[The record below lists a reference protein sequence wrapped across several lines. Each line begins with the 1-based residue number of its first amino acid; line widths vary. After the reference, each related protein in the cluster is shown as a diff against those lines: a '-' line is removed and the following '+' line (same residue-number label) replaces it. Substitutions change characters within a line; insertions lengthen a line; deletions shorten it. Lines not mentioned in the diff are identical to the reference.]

1 MSSRESSKAES
12 VKKRARESDA
22 LAYIDVNKRTKD
34 LSKKL
39 FSLHNE
45 FPEVKYIARSKKF
58 LKHAVKMNR
67 DTMIENVEE
76 KEIHEEEESAPLY
89 SLPDELVT
97 NCLSFLGEG
106 LYGSVGLVSKKLNQA
121 YKADF
126 GQETTYNEMATS
138 VKLVNYCIKEFGKTH
153 QDDLFKAAAVNGNLD
168 VLRALVKVGY
178 NLSLLIRMEKKTL
191 YGTCDDNWI
200 TSDDFEP
207 YITECCFSKK
217 EDIYYTDDEGVDLS
231 QIVARG
237 HLHVLKYLREEL
249 DCHEGL
255 EKYVQPAIQYG
266 KVEILE
272 WLRDIGCMN
281 SGHKMFTFYH
291 DPYEQTFWRYS
302 FCDEAVRCGNVQS
315 LGWLLDHEYEFDE
328 YFPVLLNAVRSKST
342 KMIRFCFEK
351 YDSDFDDCK
360 HAIIESQDIEVYHL
374 FHELGFEFKG
384 DIVDWVGHYG
394 THDIANNFYIL
405 KFLRSISVPWNNKIM
420 AVIVEH
426 GTLEMIQYAHED
438 GCPWTSH
445 GDEYDPLLRGLNQ
458 SKIGKMVKVEYV
470 EKWKYLIN
478 NGCTFNYGHLNLWT
492 ITIHL
497 KEFLTSKKD
506 LVLLR
511 FFVCKNPS
519 FDDELFRYF
528 LIKASGGELW
538 FEGISHMLENGENS
552 SNIFRSI
559 KEVSQRFFIN
569 NHVETYGWTQQTLFD
584 LMRSKKDVALLEHF
598 VGKNSRF
605 DNELF
610 RYFIDKRFGELWFEG
625 ICYLLKNGK
634 DD

>member
-12 VKKRARESDA
+12 VKKRARESA
-22 LAYIDVNKRTKD
+22 SIDVNKRTKD
-34 LSKKL
+34 LVSKKL

-45 FPEVKYIARSKKF
+45 FPEVKYIARSTKF

-89 SLPDELVT
+89 SLPDELVS

-106 LYGSVGLVSKKLNQA
+106 HYGLVGLVSKKLNQA

-138 VKLVNYCIKEFGKTH
+138 VKLVNYCLKEFGKTH
-153 QDDLFKAAAVNGNLD
+153 QDDLFKAAAVNGNLA

-191 YGTCDDNWI
+191 YGDDDGKWL

-207 YITECCFSKK
+207 YITECCFDKK

-237 HLHVLKYLREEL
+237 HLHVLKYLHEKL
-249 DCHEGL
+249 NCHEGL

-266 KVEILE
+266 NVEILE

-281 SGHKMFTFYH
+281 SDHKMFTFYH
-291 DPYEQTFWRYS
+291 EPREHIFWRFA

-315 LGWLLDHEYEFDE
+315 LGWLLDHEYEFSE
-328 YFPVLLNAVRSKST
+328 YFPVILNAVRSKST
-342 KMIRFCFEK
+342 EMIRFCFEK
-351 YDSDFDDCK
+351 GYGSDYDDCN
-360 HAIIESQDIEVYHL
+360 HAITESEDIEVYHL

-384 DIVDWVGHYG
+384 DIGDWVGHYR
-394 THDIANNFYIL
+394 THDIANNFDIL

-426 GTLEMIQYAHED
+426 GTLEMIRHAHED
-438 GCPWTSH
+438 GCPWTPH
-445 GDEYDPLLRGLNQ
+445 GDECYPLLRGLNQ
-458 SKIGKMVKVEYV
+458 SMDGKMVKVDYI

-478 NGCTFNYGHLNLWT
+478 NGCTFNYGHRNLWT
-492 ITIHL
+492 INKDL

-506 LVLLR
+506 LVLLQ
-511 FFVCKNPS
+511 FFVGKDPS

-528 LIKASGGELW
+528 LMKASSGELW
-538 FEGISHMLENGENS
+538 FEGIFHIVENGKNS
-552 SNIFRSI
+552 SKIFRSI
-559 KEVSQRFFIN
+559 EEVSQHYFNFHIA
-569 NHVETYGWTQQTLFD
+569 TYGWTQQTLFD
-584 LMRSKKDVALLEHF
+584 LMRSKKDFGLLEHF

-610 RYFIDKRFGELWFEG
+610 KYFLDERFGELWFEG
-625 ICYLLKNGK
+625 IFYLLKNGK